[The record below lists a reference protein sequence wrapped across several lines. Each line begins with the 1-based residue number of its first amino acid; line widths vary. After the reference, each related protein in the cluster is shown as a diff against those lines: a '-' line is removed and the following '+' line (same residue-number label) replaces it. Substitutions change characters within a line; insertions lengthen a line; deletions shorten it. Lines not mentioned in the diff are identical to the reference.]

1 MRSMLE
7 SVPDEGFRNLV
18 NDAAKGIPAAEDLL
32 AQFYLM
38 GVRVPR
44 NDKQGQRL
52 FTAQYALLLDESA
65 GTFSISHEVR
75 DPKTQERRTAEY
87 AIFLDTTRPHLGGR
101 RWWFRC
107 PYTSRRAMKLYLFP
121 SSEKFCCRTA
131 LHPAPTYLIQRV
143 SGLKKATLRRWALRE
158 RMGSDD
164 SLFTLS
170 KPKGMHH
177 RTFAE
182 YQLEDSLLE
191 RDELLVASRHFG
203 FDVSQFI

>member
-1 MRSMLE
+1 MKCFRPQIEDALSI
-7 SVPDEGFRNLV
+7 SVSDLFSLV
-18 NDAAKGIPAAEDLL
+18 R
-32 AQFYLM
+32 
-38 GVRVPR
+38 RVSSSGELTWT
-44 NDKQGQRL
+44 DKQEQRL
-52 FTAQYALLLDESA
+52 LTAKYALLLDECS
-65 GTFSISHEVR
+65 GTLSISHEVR
-75 DPKTQERRTAEY
+75 DPKTQQRRTADY
-87 AIFLDTTRPHLGGR
+87 PIFLDTTRPHLGGQ

-131 LHPAPTYLIQRV
+131 LHPVPTYLIQRV

-177 RTFAE
+177 RTFVE
-182 YQLEDSLLE
+182 YQRQDVALEHE
-191 RDELLVASRHFG
+191 ELLAASRRFG
-203 FDVSQFI
+203 FDVCQLF